1 MHFLNSMNKY
11 RIEGLF
17 TISQKTFDALTPILN
32 VILTKAD
39 SLEEYDTIKLCMI
52 MSQTFN
58 SINDKNNLL
67 QNGIICNSIFQSEK
81 TWNNLITYSIKTEVS
96 NEQGY
101 INYINEKEEERQ
113 RRVSSSAFG
122 NLMTYWFNMKT
133 FNYPIDKSKLI
144 IKSFAK
150 KYNINTNDIYGI
162 SESKQEILEEFN
174 NISHEDVIEKKEA
187 FYDIKK

>member
-1 MHFLNSMNKY
+1 MEKILVFL
-11 RIEGLF
+11 IE
-17 TISQKTFDALTPILN
+17 ILEG
-32 VILTKAD
+32 V
-39 SLEEYDTIKLCMI
+39 
-52 MSQTFN
+52 
-58 SINDKNNLL
+58 
-67 QNGIICNSIFQSEK
+67 ICNSIFQSEK
-81 TWNNLITYSIKTEVS
+81 TWNKLVTYSIKTEVS
-96 NEQGY
+96 NEQGC

-162 SESKQEILEEFN
+162 SESKKEILEEFN